1 MSNLINLEK
10 FFIIS
15 QEQFDNLITTL
26 NLGLSK
32 LDPVYM
38 ITYIIANAYAI
49 FIIVLIV
56 IFIFKGIN
64 ILLGGRIA
72 RDIMG

>member
-1 MSNLINLEK
+1 MGNIINLEK

-15 QEQFDNLITTL
+15 IDEFDNLITTL

-49 FIIVLIV
+49 FIIIIIV
-56 IFIFKGIN
+56 IFIFKGVN
-64 ILLGGRIA
+64 ALLGGRIIH
-72 RDIMG
+72 DIMG